1 MRTQAIY
8 RAIVLL
14 LSMLLVACSG
24 SAGDSEH
31 SLSATPME
39 AATNIAPTAEVAG
52 TETAAVDAVP
62 TADVE
67 RGETATEYG
76 SRLAPAS
83 ELRSDCINWPDQ
95 EISETNSAGQLTVSR
110 SEGEL
115 AVDFSL
121 RDANGT
127 PHSLAG
133 LLESKPVFLVLGG
146 FT

>member
-8 RAIVLL
+8 RAMVLL

-24 SAGDSEH
+24 SAGGSEH
-31 SLSATPME
+31 TLSARTME
-39 AATNIAPTAEVAG
+39 AATNIVPTAEAVG
-52 TETAAVDAVP
+52 TETAAVGATP

-67 RGETATEYG
+67 KGETATEYG

-83 ELRSDCINWPDQ
+83 GLRSDCINWPDE

-110 SEGEL
+110 SEGEP
-115 AVDFSL
+115 AVDFTL

-133 LLESKPVFLVLGG
+133 LLESKPVLLVFGG